1 MDFNNKNVTVMG
13 LGTHGGGEGLVRY
26 LANQKAKVLVTD
38 LKTKLELKPTLDKLA
53 DLKNVEYHLGE
64 HRWSDFKN
72 AKMIFINQA
81 IPKHSL
87 WIKKIIKAE
96 IPVSSET
103 NLFFENC
110 PAQIIGVT
118 GTNGKSTTCHLIFE
132 ILKNKYQPIFSLDSN
147 REYGSK
153 QNRIYFGGNIGGS
166 LLGHLDKISKDDLV
180 LLELSSY
187 QLQDLAQIK
196 KSPHISVILNIT
208 PDHLDIHRSFADYVA
223 AKSNI
228 LKFQGHHDFAILNFD
243 QPIIKKLAQK
253 NLSHNLFFSANEKNS
268 TSSYFD
274 QGQLMIKFMSKQCQ
288 LGSVKNLKMIGK
300 HNLENIMAASLV
312 GILYQIKPEEIYQ
325 SLIKFPGLEH
335 RIEFVGEKLNRKFY
349 NDSKSTTPESTI
361 AALYS
366 FDEPLILICG
376 GKDKNFD
383 FSKLA
388 KTILC
393 KVKFLILLG
402 ESATQIKREVE
413 KYLRQPNSV
422 LKNIIVAKN
431 LKEDFEK
438 ANQISIA
445 KDIILLSPACS
456 SLDQFHDFEER
467 GKLFKKLV
475 EEIKN

>member
-1 MDFNNKNVTVMG
+1 MYKDKKVAVLGYGIEGQDAEKFLKKREAEVTVLDKKFDENYLSDLASFDVVVRSPG
-13 LGTHGGGEGLVRY
+13 VYRY
-26 LANQKAKVLVTD
+26 LPEIIDAEKSGAQIT
-38 LKTKLELKPTLDKLA
+38 
-53 DLKNVEYHLGE
+53 
-64 HRWSDFKN
+64 S
-72 AKMIFINQA
+72 A
-81 IPKHSL
+81 I
-87 WIKKIIKAE
+87 KI
-96 IPVSSET
+96 
-103 NLFFENC
+103 FFENC

-166 LLGHLDKISKDDLV
+166 LLGHLDKISKNDLV

-274 QGQLMIKFMSKQCQ
+274 QGQLMIKFMSKQYQ

-431 LKEDFEK
+431 LKEAFEK

-475 EEIKN
+475 EEIKND